1 MANRQLYVVGAL
13 GLLMGMVVGAGSGQS
28 AQTVSQYDPN
38 SDAVTEME
46 DLHRADG
53 YLRFRNTDG
62 VISDDEVGGI
72 VTRSTPPRRL
82 SRLEMAAR
90 RLQNMHGSAR
100 DTVNVRGLRTR
111 TDNTVPECAGYTRN
125 RYTRC
130 LESLINGMPFEA
142 DYHNEEIE

>member
-38 SDAVTEME
+38 SDAVQEM
-46 DLHRADG
+46 DSPYRADG
-53 YLRFRNTDG
+53 YLRFRSTDG
-62 VISDDEVGGI
+62 TVGDEGGI

-82 SRLEMAAR
+82 SRMEMAAR
-90 RLQNMHGSAR
+90 RLQNMHSAAR
-100 DTVNVRGLRTR
+100 TSGTVRGARTR
-111 TDNTVPECAGYTRN
+111 TRNTVPECAGYTRD

-130 LESLINGMPFEA
+130 LESVING
-142 DYHNEEIE
+142 EEFVPNYFPIEYEEE